1 MIDYAHFLS
10 VVNGTAKHG
19 STKLGLN
26 SIHPPST
33 AGGLEL
39 EKEGTVPGS
48 KKRKLAAPPSLPT
61 FPRNEMFVTQAQVL
75 HSLIYH
81 RRLGGYKYGE

>member
-33 AGGLEL
+33 AGELEL
-39 EKEGTVPGS
+39 ERRGQSPGRKKESWPP
-48 KKRKLAAPPSLPT
+48 PPSLPT